1 MINLIQELYE
11 TKIIQQEIA
20 IYIIQDQYCNLLNED
35 SKLQSFKD
43 FAQKKLERLRELV
56 SSAWDKIIHFFTDII
71 APKIH
76 KLKNKEKKD
85 VKNDNKT
92 LKTEDIILMIN
103 DFNEVINLKKST
115 ESAYPGNNP
124 IDNFTYDIK
133 HTRSAID
140 DYNEKVEK
148 YAYTCD
154 KVKEKMADIQ
164 NKKYSEIKIGYK
176 KIFDLYNENIN
187 KLDKEFKYDINKA
200 QQSKKNITGWIAQ
213 TGRDC
218 YDEEFQPFFKEAIK
232 AVSKV
237 YDTEIS
243 LYSSYTKI
251 YNKLFFAITGYF
263 DKYLSK
269 ENKEDVNSKN
279 EDKKKDEEEE
289 KNLFNEYVAFCKAK
303 KKIRVAIILKDRVL
317 LYHGTN
323 DNYLKKMFEIA
334 KKYGCV
340 DTNYN
345 SNLDPIRKN
354 ETYDEDYLN
363 QQMVAYVNNPCEKRF
378 LHLLE
383 VCRKLYSK

>member
-11 TKIIQQEIA
+11 AKIIQQEIA
-20 IYIIQDQYCNLLNED
+20 MYIIQDQYCNLLNED
-35 SKLQSFKD
+35 SRLQSFKD

-76 KLKNKEKKD
+76 KLTNKEKKD

-92 LKTEDIILMIN
+92 LKTQDIILMIN
-103 DFNEVINLKKST
+103 DFNEAINLKKST

-133 HTRSAID
+133 HTRSAMD

-148 YAYTCD
+148 YAYACD

-164 NKKYSEIKIGYK
+164 NKKYSEIKIEYK

-237 YDTEIS
+237 YDNEIS

-269 ENKEDVNSKN
+269 ENKEDANSKN
-279 EDKKKDEEEE
+279 EDNKQKQKEDKE
-289 KNLFNEYVAFCKAK
+289 LYDEYVAFCKAK
-303 KKIRVAIILKDRVL
+303 RKQRVAILLKDKIL
-317 LYHGTN
+317 IAKGSDDEYM
-323 DNYLKKMFEIA
+323 KKLFTIA
-334 KKYGCV
+334 KKYGCI
-340 DTNYN
+340 DDIYN
-345 SNLDPIRKN
+345 SDSDPIRKS
-354 ETYDEDYLN
+354 ETYTEDYLN
-363 QQMVAYVNNPCEKRF
+363 QQMVGYVNNPCEKRF

-383 VCRKLYSK
+383 IMHKYNI